1 MQDYK
6 IIFLFFFISLSAS
19 GQTDK
24 KMDYTWALGYD
35 KSGIDSNFGGN
46 NLNFLRKLNQK
57 YSNRIHEIIYQS
69 ASYCDLKGNILYHS
83 NGCAIYDDQN
93 RLISNGDSIS
103 FGKLWGS
110 CPLYNAEN
118 QNSYFLKVMDNDS
131 LIVYIKGIF
140 DTIGE
145 GKQFYRKGLQ
155 ENIIDHTNKSLIVK
169 NRMILYDTLA
179 GEGFSVLPAFAKNEY
194 WLITPQLGNNRIWI
208 LYYTI
213 NGIKSAIEQSIG
225 FPQHPDNSG
234 NGQGCFSMDGKKYAH
249 YNTANGLQIFDF
261 DRANGVLS
269 NAKYLPL
276 KNYDRAYGGC
286 CFSPNSKYLYI
297 NTPLEVLQ
305 IDVEN
310 PSMEC
315 LDTVGKFDNFYDPY
329 PTTYFHMAHAPD
341 CRIYISCPSGNQF
354 FHVILYPNRKGK
366 ACQLVNRGLKLLTR
380 NGDATPLFPHYRI
393 DEAYPCDSSI
403 LLDVNWTTDLQDI
416 QLNYPIHVYPN
427 PTQDQV
433 NFDLGD
439 HYFKGL
445 ILFYDLLGNEKKRVR
460 LTEAMNQFQIDLS
473 SLENGIYYYSLW
485 DEKQDRTAF
494 GKIQVLR

>member
-6 IIFLFFFISLSAS
+6 IIILLLFISLSTF

-24 KMDYTWALGYD
+24 KMDYTWTLGYET
-35 KSGIDSNFGGN
+35 GLIDSAFGGS
-46 NLNFLRKLNQK
+46 NLNFDKIINQTRSFRKF
-57 YSNRIHEIIYQS
+57 EIIYQS
-69 ASYCDLKGNILYHS
+69 STYCDEKGNLIYHS
-83 NGCAIYDDQN
+83 NGCAIYDEKN
-93 RLISNGDSIS
+93 NIISHGDSIS

-110 CPLYNAEN
+110 CPLFNPEN

-131 LIVYIKGIF
+131 LIVYLKGIH
-140 DTIGE
+140 DTISNG
-145 GKQFYRKGLQ
+145 QMFYRKGLQ
-155 ENIIDHTNKSLIVK
+155 ENVIDHKNKRVVVK

-179 GEGFSVLPAFAKNEY
+179 GEGFSVLPSLIKNEY
-194 WLITPQLGNNRIWI
+194 WLITPQQNNNKIWV

-213 NGIKSAIEQSIG
+213 SGIKSAIEYSIG
-225 FPQHPDNSG
+225 VGQERYYSG
-234 NGQGCFSMDGKKYAH
+234 AGQGCFSMDGKKYAL
-249 YNTANGLQIFDF
+249 YNPSIGMQIFDF
-261 DRANGVLS
+261 NRATGELS
-269 NAKYLPL
+269 NAKYLAL
-276 KNYDRAYGGC
+276 KNYDRAFGGC

-305 IDVEN
+305 IDAEN
-310 PSMEC
+310 PTMESI
-315 LDTVGKFDNFYDPY
+315 DTVGKFDNFFDSY
-329 PTTYFHMAHAPD
+329 PTTYFHMSHAPD
-341 CRIYISCPSGNQF
+341 CRIYISCPSGCRF

-380 NGDATPLFPHYRI
+380 NAFVTPLYPHYRI

-403 LLDVNWTTDLQDI
+403 ILDVNWTTDLKDI
-416 QLNYPIHVYPN
+416 QLNYPVHVYPN
-427 PTQDQV
+427 PTQDLI

-439 HYFKGL
+439 HAFKGL

-460 LTEAMNQFQIDLS
+460 LTVPMHQFEINLS
-473 SLENGIYYYSLW
+473 NLEHGIYYYSLW

>member
-1 MQDYK
+1 MRDYK
-6 IIFLFFFISLSAS
+6 IIFLLFFISLSAF
-19 GQTDK
+19 GQTDRK
-24 KMDYTWALGYD
+24 TDYTWALGY
-35 KSGIDSNFGGN
+35 GTGLIDSAFGGS
-46 NLNFLRKLNQK
+46 NLNFNFKLNQIR
-57 YSNRIHEIIYQS
+57 NFRRHEIIYQS
-69 ASYCDLKGNILYHS
+69 ASYSDMIGNILYHS
-83 NGCAIYDDQN
+83 NGCAIYDDRN
-93 RLISNGDSIS
+93 NVIANGDSIS
-103 FGKLWGS
+103 YGKLWGN
-110 CPLYNAEN
+110 CPLNNPEN

-131 LIVYIKGIF
+131 LIVYIKGIY
-140 DTIGE
+140 DTISN

-179 GEGFSVLPAFAKNEY
+179 GEGFSVLPSLIKNEY
-194 WLITPQLGNNRIWI
+194 WIITPQESNNRIWV

-213 NGIKSAIEQSIG
+213 QGLKSIMEYSIG
-225 FPQHPDNSG
+225 IPQDRYYSG
-234 NGQGCFSMDGKKYAH
+234 AGQGCLSMDGKKYAL
-249 YNTANGLQIFDF
+249 YNPSIGMQIFDF
-261 DRANGVLS
+261 DRATGVLS

-305 IDVEN
+305 IDAEN
-310 PSMEC
+310 PNMESM
-315 LDTVGKFDNFYDPY
+315 DTVGKFDNFFDSY

-341 CRIYISCPSGNQF
+341 CRIYISCPSGCRF
-354 FHVILYPNRKGK
+354 FHVILYPNKKGK

-403 LLDVNWTTDLQDI
+403 LIDVNWTTDLQDI
-416 QLNYPIHVYPN
+416 QLNFPIHVYPN